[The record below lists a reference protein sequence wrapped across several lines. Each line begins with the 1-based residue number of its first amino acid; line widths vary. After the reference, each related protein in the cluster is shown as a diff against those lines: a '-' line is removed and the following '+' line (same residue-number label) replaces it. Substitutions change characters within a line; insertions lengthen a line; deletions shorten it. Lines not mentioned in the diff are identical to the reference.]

1 MSEQKRTK
9 IAWVQLSLGML
20 AMMTISSPQYVWTLY
35 VAGFQQKTVASIAMI
50 QVTFSLLIIMQ
61 CWLAPIQGYFVE
73 RFGHRKLCVIGMVL
87 VGSSWIAA
95 SHVSSVL
102 GLYLTYGV
110 MGGIG
115 VGIVYISIIS
125 LMVKWFP
132 DRKGFATGMA
142 AAGYGFGAI
151 ATTFP
156 ISYALGEVGFDQA
169 LTSFG
174 LGLMVCGVLISFG
187 IRPPNEGEVSGQVPE
202 SLGGSRNFSSREML
216 KTPIFWTM
224 CLMMTLM
231 ASGGLMVISQF
242 ALFAKDFGAGNAMVF
257 GLSALPLALTIDRVA
272 NGVTRPFFGW
282 ISDQIGREQTM
293 FIAFVL
299 EAIAIAMLVGFGR
312 NPLALVLLSGL
323 VFFGWGEIFS
333 LFPSTLTDTFGTKHA
348 ATNYGYLLI
357 AQGLGSIIGGP
368 LASVLREHTQSW
380 SYVFGVVIVFDL
392 VSAMF
397 AIAVLAP
404 MRRRFTKDNLGH
416 EKSGL
421 ASSSVR
427 QRDKV
432 VLVSESHDGFH
443 EKIGG

>member
-1 MSEQKRTK
+1 M
-9 IAWVQLSLGML
+9 
-20 AMMTISSPQYVWTLY
+20 
-35 VAGFQQKTVASIAMI
+35 
-50 QVTFSLLIIMQ
+50 
-61 CWLAPIQGYFVE
+61 
-73 RFGHRKLCVIGMVL
+73 
-87 VGSSWIAA
+87 
-95 SHVSSVL
+95 
-102 GLYLTYGV
+102 
-110 MGGIG
+110 
-115 VGIVYISIIS
+115 
-125 LMVKWFP
+125 
-132 DRKGFATGMA
+132 
-142 AAGYGFGAI
+142 
-151 ATTFP
+151 
-156 ISYALGEVGFDQA
+156 
-169 LTSFG
+169 
-174 LGLMVCGVLISFG
+174 
-187 IRPPNEGEVSGQVPE
+187 
-202 SLGGSRNFSSREML
+202 
-216 KTPIFWTM
+216 
-224 CLMMTLM
+224 
-231 ASGGLMVISQF
+231 
-242 ALFAKDFGAGNAMVF
+242 
-257 GLSALPLALTIDRVA
+257 
-272 NGVTRPFFGW
+272 
-282 ISDQIGREQTM
+282 
-293 FIAFVL
+293 
-299 EAIAIAMLVGFGR
+299 
-312 NPLALVLLSGL
+312 VLLSGL